1 MEKIQIHI
9 IQEINDN
16 ARIMYENRAAG
27 TWNVNK
33 AIEFLSGQHLQDN
46 EAWGEVKVLKH
57 LDLYVDLE
65 MITVDNQRKPGVL
78 MMKMDGVVIFETKAY
93 SLAPWEER
101 LGYLKT
107 VKNLV
112 EKEAVRRAA
121 KDQILHAD
129 FSFYNILVGGTKYDT
144 GGDTLDLPI
153 TKIGLV
159 D

>member
-9 IQEINDN
+9 IQEIKDN
-16 ARIMYENRAAG
+16 ARTMYENRAAG

-33 AIEFLSGQHLQDN
+33 AIEFLSGQQLQDN
-46 EAWGEVKVLKH
+46 EAWGEVKT
-57 LDLYVDLE
+57 E
-65 MITVDNQRKPGVL
+65 
-78 MMKMDGVVIFETKAY
+78 AY

-112 EKEAVRRAA
+112 EKEAVRRAV

-159 D
+159 DWGFLECTR